1 MFRCLFAGVLAAAV
15 SLATVGP
22 ADARPQYQ
30 KGFGEEYPG
39 LKAEVDRVRCD
50 ACHCAKDK
58 KARNDYG
65 EALRKALKVK
75 NEKRLDVVRQAM
87 RAVEKEP
94 SGEEGKTFGDLIDE
108 GRLPGTCPEP
118 QTPSRRR
125 GPQ

>member
-1 MFRCLFAGVLAAAV
+1 MSRQLFAVAVVAAA
-15 SLATVGP
+15 SLAVVGP

-39 LKAEVDRVRCD
+39 LKAEIDRVRCD

-58 KARNDYG
+58 KTRNDYG

-94 SGEEGKTFGDLIDE
+94 SAVGGKTFGDLIDE
-108 GRLPGTCPEP
+108 GRLPGACP
-118 QTPSRRR
+118 
-125 GPQ
+125 